1 MKYIEVLFVFL
12 IPITLIAWS
21 TIDLLFLRSTAPI
34 LTYQVDVI
42 NLDEARILRTYT
54 TLNNTIDQL
63 KTIQNNLIA
72 KVMSLEISNQTIEDK
87 IRVVSK

>member
-1 MKYIEVLFVFL
+1 MKYIELLFVTF

-34 LTYQVDVI
+34 LTYQVDAI
-42 NLDEARILRTYT
+42 NLDEGRILRTYT
-54 TLNNTIDQL
+54 TLSNTINQL
-63 KTIQNNLIA
+63 KTIQNNLVA

-87 IRVVSK
+87 IRIVSK